1 MSDSFPSNY
10 LRSSSDALQVQPSF
24 GIPVPHLDAPT
35 TGMDYLSTV
44 FSEEVTA
51 GLVKASRRHGPK
63 IFSVQTASIIVTCLR
78 INPIP
83 PDSGEQR
90 VFIPGSPV
98 SLRPILSKNNSS
110 EIVSAI
116 GSDSLEVSDV
126 SKYYPVEGDR
136 ETVAAV
142 WAIAKDL
149 QEQIIMQKPWKLDV
163 SKSTPIIIKALIEN
177 VNSSKPP

>member
-1 MSDSFPSNY
+1 MSDPFSSNY
-10 LRSSSDALQVQPSF
+10 LHSSSDALQVQPSF

-51 GLVKASRRHGPK
+51 GLLKASRKHGPK
-63 IFSVQTASIIVTCLR
+63 MFSVQTASIIVTCLR

-83 PDSGEQR
+83 PDSCGQR
-90 VFIPGSPV
+90 VTIPGSPV
-98 SLRPILSKNNSS
+98 SLRPILSKNGSS
-110 EIVSAI
+110 EIVSAS
-116 GSDSLEVSDV
+116 GSYSLEVSDV
-126 SKYYPVEGDR
+126 SKYYPVEGDK

-149 QEQIIMQKPWKLDV
+149 QEQLVMQKPWMYNV
-163 SKSTPIIIKALIEN
+163 SKSAPIAMKFMMEKF
-177 VNSSKPP
+177 VGSKPP